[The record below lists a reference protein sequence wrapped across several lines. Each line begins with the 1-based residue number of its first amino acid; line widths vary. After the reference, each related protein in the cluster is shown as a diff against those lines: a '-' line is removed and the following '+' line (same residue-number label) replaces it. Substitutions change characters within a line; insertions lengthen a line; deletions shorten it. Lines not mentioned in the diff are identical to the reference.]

1 MRLGS
6 SDCVD
11 KTRTACDRK
20 HPPFPT
26 CGSRGLCPHRQ
37 SVTRCPDSCICRP
50 LCRPDR
56 PPPCAAFDCR
66 LILGYQFLFLCAA
79 GAADGLRSAAVDQR
93 KGVLFCFGRRF
104 AESPQTELFRCAIQ
118 VEPWCTGERAAGSGS
133 RIPKCGCPVT
143 HHVPTTASST
153 TTSPAAAS
161 GAGTNG
167 NLWTTGHQQGNKHCH

>member
-1 MRLGS
+1 MTVWIKPGPHVTESIHLSPPAVRAVCVHTDSQSRDVQILAFAGRSAGRIDRL
-6 SDCVD
+6 
-11 KTRTACDRK
+11 RAL
-20 HPPFPT
+20 PLT
-26 CGSRGLCPHRQ
+26 CWL
-37 SVTRCPDSCICRP
+37 T
-50 LCRPDR
+50 
-56 PPPCAAFDCR
+56 
-66 LILGYQFLFLCAA
+66 LGYQFLFLCAA

-93 KGVLFCFGRRF
+93 KGVLFCFDRRF